1 MVCPRLN
8 RIAQTFTTNKK
19 LRRVWSTK
27 WGTCA
32 KGADV
37 ATALAEVFRV
47 NKATIAMV
55 QLMGSDGSSSH
66 CVSVVLDARHDDVRY
81 VVVDSNEPCAM
92 PLTNKVLALC
102 TASNTCSG
110 WKSILYL
117 IANEKLINS
126 EARVVRS
133 SLEHAMIRTSKNLMF
148 SSHRTRHDTPDTD
161 VATKDHTA
169 ATAHERRVWRR
180 QRVWDTV
187 GRTHG

>member
-1 MVCPRLN
+1 MNLLCACFAGHMVCPRLN

-19 LRRVWSTK
+19 LRKVWSTK

-32 KGADV
+32 KGVDV

-47 NKATIAMV
+47 NEATIAMV

-66 CVSVVLDARHDDVRY
+66 CVSVVLDVRHDDVRY
-81 VVVDSNEPCAM
+81 IVVDSNEPCAM

-117 IANEKLINS
+117 IANEKLMKS
-126 EARVVRS
+126 EARMVRS
-133 SLEHAMIRTSKNLMF
+133 MLEHAMFRTSKNLMF
-148 SSHRTRHDTPDTD
+148 SSHRTPR
-161 VATKDHTA
+161 TA
-169 ATAHERRVWRR
+169 AEEHEADKRGPPLATA
-180 QRVWDTV
+180 
-187 GRTHG
+187 